1 MHTPTV
7 SVVIPMYNVE
17 RYIEQSV
24 SSVLNQTFEDF
35 ELICVD
41 DGSSDRTFFKLK
53 QFDDDRIR
61 IVMQENKGLAGARNT
76 GINAA
81 RGEFVALLDAD
92 DFWAP
97 EKLEHHVFHLR
108 FNPDVGISYSPSWF
122 VNENGEPMGFGQFPK
137 LRNIT
142 TKDIFCRNPI
152 GNGSAPVIR
161 RSLLQEMSE
170 NINTFYGERTV
181 CFNESLRQS
190 EDIEFWLRVALR
202 EKWRIEGIDAPL
214 TFYRVNSSGLSA
226 NLEKQF
232 QSWEKAVE
240 LNQKGNEA
248 FFERWYSLAKAYQYR
263 YLARRAVQ
271 SGNAK
276 AAMDLVNQAL
286 ACNIRILFE
295 EPGRTSATYL
305 CALLSRLPKKVYQ
318 KLESIGMALLSKKAT
333 VPLTHN

>member
-1 MHTPTV
+1 MV

-24 SSVLNQTFEDF
+24 RSVLEQTFENF

-61 IVMQENKGLAGARNT
+61 LVMQDNKGLAGARNT

-81 RGEFVALLDAD
+81 RGKYIALLDAD

-97 EKLEHHVFHLR
+97 EKLEKHVAHLES
-108 FNPDVGISYSPSWF
+108 DADIGISYSSSWF
-122 VNENGEPMGFGQFPK
+122 VDEQGNELGIGQFPK
-137 LRNIT
+137 LKGIYP
-142 TKDIFCRNPI
+142 KDVLCRNPI

-161 RSLLQEMSE
+161 RSVLKEMTT
-170 NINTFYGERTV
+170 NINTSYGDRTV

-190 EDIEFWLRVALR
+190 EDIEFWVRIALTG
-202 EKWRIEGIDAPL
+202 KWKIEGIAEPL
-214 TFYRVNSSGLSA
+214 TYYRLNSGGLSA

-232 QSWEKAVE
+232 QSWQQAME
-240 LNQKGNEA
+240 LNRPGNEP
-248 FFERWYSLAKAYQYR
+248 FFESWYTLAKAYQYR
-263 YLARRAVQ
+263 YLARRAIQ
-271 SGNAK
+271 SGNSK
-276 AAMDLVNQAL
+276 AAIKLATQAL
-286 ACNIRILFE
+286 TCNARILLE

-305 CALLSRLPKKVYQ
+305 CALLSHLPGRMYQRLQ
-318 KLESIGMALLSKKAT
+318 SMAMAVISKPSQRKNSAA
-333 VPLTHN
+333 

>member
-1 MHTPTV
+1 MQKPTV

-41 DGSSDRTFFKLK
+41 DGSCDRTFFKLK
-53 QFDDDRIR
+53 QFNDDRIR
-61 IVMQENKGLAGARNT
+61 LVMQENKGLAGARNT

-97 EKLEHHVFHLR
+97 EKLEYHVFHLR
-108 FNPDVGISYSPSWF
+108 MNPDVGISYSPSWF
-122 VNENGEPMGFGQFPK
+122 VDEQGEPMGIGQFPK
-137 LRNIT
+137 LKNIT

-161 RSLLQEMSE
+161 NALLQEMAV
-170 NINTFYGERTV
+170 NIKTYYGDRSV
-181 CFNESLRQS
+181 CFNELLRQS

-202 EKWRIEGIDAPL
+202 GNWRFEGIEAPL

-232 QSWEKAVE
+232 QSWQQAV
-240 LNQKGNEA
+240 NFNRPGNEE
-248 FFERWYSLAKAYQYR
+248 FFKRWYTLAKAYQYR

-271 SGNAK
+271 SRNGK
-276 AAMDLVNQAL
+276 AAMRLVTQSL
-286 ACNIRILFE
+286 ICNVRILFE
-295 EPGRTSATYL
+295 EPGRTIATCL
-305 CALLSRLPKKVYQ
+305 CALLSQLPKKLYQ
-318 KLESIGMALLSKKAT
+318 KLESIGMALISPKTTKHSA
-333 VPLTHN
+333 V